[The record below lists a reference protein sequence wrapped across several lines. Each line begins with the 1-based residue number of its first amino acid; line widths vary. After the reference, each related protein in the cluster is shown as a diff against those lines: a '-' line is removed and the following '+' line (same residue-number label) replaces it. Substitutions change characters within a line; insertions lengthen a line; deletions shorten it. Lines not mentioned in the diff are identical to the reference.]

1 VAIGVTYD
9 AVMRMTVV
17 VVALLA
23 ACGSDPGPIID
34 ARLGDAA
41 AVDGQLLGDGGA
53 SDAPDL
59 DAPDAPLDAPA
70 PDAAPL
76 DGADL
81 DAAPLDAA
89 PLDAPAPDAA
99 PPDATPLDAGVDAFV
114 CTADGVACGGG
125 TGVCCGGTCV
135 TGACCTAA
143 DCGADPA
150 GFVCTTEHACVD
162 VAGTLDGLLWL
173 LPCAP
178 GATGTSCATTPTT
191 SASATMGGTPGVTY
205 DVTVR
210 LRGVV
215 EQKTYPAGC
224 TSGAWSSGG
233 VINGDPYNVYR
244 ITVSSPAQ
252 TYYVNAGTS
261 NITHTWALDYQQTFR
276 VDAGATV
283 TLFADVVDG
292 AEIRN
297 LDATGTPISIPG
309 VAVAQ
314 PYDGQF
320 VQLDVVAVTPDPV
333 ASGASVGG
341 GTPSFALRYDGAQ
354 VTTIANALDLG
365 PADVTMQAWVQ
376 VGALAGGFNTVFG
389 RTYGGGNLDSYT
401 LWSMGGQIRTGVAA
415 ANGFQQTAVAWTPGT
430 AWHHLAT
437 TFDSAAGAVTMY
449 IDGQAVACF
458 PATAPLGYDLHDLL
472 IGADIENGA
481 IDGFWAGPIDE
492 VRVFSTVR
500 TPAQVWADMHT
511 HRLGPTAGLVGEWTF
526 DEGSG
531 QTSADSSGLGHTAT
545 LGTSAGDTVRDPAW
559 VAR

>member
-1 VAIGVTYD
+1 VAIAVTYD

-23 ACGSDPGPIID
+23 ACSSDPGPIID
-34 ARLGDAA
+34 ARLGDAP
-41 AVDGQLLGDGGA
+41 AVDGQILGDGGA
-53 SDAPDL
+53 NDAPDLDGAPDLDAPALDAPDL
-59 DAPDAPLDAPA
+59 DA
-70 PDAAPL
+70 AA
-76 DGADL
+76 
-81 DAAPLDAA
+81 LDAA
-89 PLDAPAPDAA
+89 PLDAPAL
-99 PPDATPLDAGVDAFV
+99 DATPLDAGVDAFV
-114 CTADGVACGGG
+114 CTADGVACAGG

-150 GFVCTTEHACVD
+150 GFVCTAEHACVD

-191 SASATMGGTPGVTY
+191 SATATMGGTPGVTY

-210 LRGVV
+210 LRGVI

-233 VINGDPYNVYR
+233 SINGDPYNVYR

-283 TLFADVVDG
+283 TLFADAVDG

-333 ASGASVGG
+333 ASGATVGG

-354 VTTIANALDLG
+354 VTTIANAPDLG

-492 VRVFSTVR
+492 VRV
-500 TPAQVWADMHT
+500 MHT
-511 HRLGPTAGLVGEWTF
+511 HRLGPTTGLVGEWTF

-531 QTSADSSGLGHTAT
+531 QTSADSSGLGHSAT